1 MFEPRSYPLILAMIQ
16 PEPFPGSYLHHGMS
30 LHDIVET
37 AHQEVMMLQQNGFDG
52 YILQNRNDAP
62 IKQTANIETVAFM
75 SVLSYEL
82 KKRTPQMIQG
92 ILVNWDGVA
101 SLAVAEAAGADFIR
115 VEHVYTGVEIGYAGM
130 IEAQCV
136 DILNLKKRLGSQI
149 PIFADVQEI
158 HYEQLG
164 AKRIDDAAWDTVKN
178 AFADGLF
185 LGGKTAQDSLD
196 IASKVRA
203 RLGNDIPLFLSGG
216 STVDNVAQLMEVYQ
230 GVSVGSWIKH
240 GDMRNP
246 IDPARAKQFIDA
258 ARNKHG

>member
-1 MFEPRSYPLILAMIQ
+1 MFEPKRYPLILAMIQ

-30 LHDIVET
+30 FQSIVET
-37 AHQEVMMLQQNGFDG
+37 AHQEVMMLLQNGFDG
-52 YILQNRNDAP
+52 YIIQNRNDAP
-62 IKQTANIETVAFM
+62 VKQNANIETVAYM
-75 SVLSYEL
+75 SILSYEL

-115 VEHVYTGVEIGYAGM
+115 VEHVYTGVEVGYAGM

-149 PIFADVQEI
+149 PIFADVHEI
-158 HYEQLG
+158 HYEQIG
-164 AKRIDDAAWDTVKN
+164 AKCIEEAAWDSVKN

-185 LGGKTAQDSLD
+185 LGGKTTQESLD
-196 IASKVRA
+196 IARKVRA
-203 RLGNDIPLFLSGG
+203 KLGDDIPLFLSGG
-216 STVDNVAQLMEVYQ
+216 STVDNVAQLMKVYQ

-246 IDPARAKQFIDA
+246 IDPERAKQFIDA
-258 ARNKHG
+258 ARKGHD